1 MMFRLAALAAVVVLL
16 LATVGSAQT
25 AAELLQKGIY
35 AQQTAG
41 NADGAIEIYRQVIGM
56 AGVDRAMAARAQM
69 QLVSAFLQKGDFSGA
84 AREFDTLALT
94 YGDQKEVV
102 SAMTMAMRMAAS
114 MGMARPAAA
123 QAPLTPPVLT
133 KGTLQNGVYH
143 HTMTG
148 TEIRL
153 PAGWSVT
160 GDGDSSGTGEA
171 VTLRDD
177 SGQSYFVFMVPD
189 PRSLAEIPAALDHDV
204 DYKLHQRIV
213 DGVAGFKMRSGS
225 LMKWAQGNWQAASVA
240 FEFGQDGQQIEY
252 DTWVRT
258 EKTMVYFRGIC
269 PASGVYNVQDR
280 MQILVVGATTVP

>member
-1 MMFRLAALAAVVVLL
+1 MILRLAALAAVAVLL

-25 AAELLQKGIY
+25 AAELFQKGIY
-35 AQQTAG
+35 TQQTAG
-41 NADGAIEIYRQVIGM
+41 DADGAIEIYRQVIGM
-56 AGVDRAMAARAQM
+56 AGADRAMAARAQM
-69 QLVSAFLQKGDFSGA
+69 QLVSAFLQKGDFPGA
-84 AREFDTLALT
+84 AREFNTLALN

-114 MGMARPAAA
+114 MRVATA
-123 QAPLTPPVLT
+123 QAPSTPPMLT
-133 KGTLQNGVYH
+133 KGTLENGVYH
-143 HTMTG
+143 HTKTG

-189 PRSLAEIPAALDHDV
+189 PRSLAEIPATLDHDV
-204 DYKLHQRIV
+204 DYKLHQRVV

-269 PASGVYNVQDR
+269 PASGVYGLQDR

>member
-35 AQQTAG
+35 AHQTAG

-69 QLVSAFLQKGDFSGA
+69 QLVSAFLQKGDFPGRAGIQHAGADLRRSEGSGFGDDHGDA
-84 AREFDTLALT
+84 NGGEHARGHRPSSADT
-94 YGDQKEVV
+94 
-102 SAMTMAMRMAAS
+102 
-114 MGMARPAAA
+114 
-123 QAPLTPPVLT
+123 PVLT
-133 KGTLQNGVYH
+133 KGTLENGVYH
-143 HTMTG
+143 HTKTG

-171 VTLRDD
+171 VMLSDG
-177 SGQSYFVFMVPD
+177 SGQSYFVWMLAD
-189 PRSLAEIPAALDHDV
+189 PRPLAEISGALDHDV
-204 DYKLHQRIV
+204 EYKLHQRIV
-213 DGVAGFKMRSGS
+213 DGETGFKMRSGS
-225 LMKWAQGNWQAASVA
+225 LMKWARGNWQAASVA

-258 EKTMVYFRGIC
+258 ETTKVYFRGIC
-269 PASGVYNVQDR
+269 PASGVYGVQDR
-280 MQILVVGATTVP
+280 MQMLVGSATTVP